1 MILADGIIDAREMET
16 LYRIGREEY
25 GISQKEIDLA
35 IKESGTPFHCPED
48 LPGKISFLYQK
59 NITMKKL
66 IFSFIAVATAILVSC
81 NEEFEELTSDYT
93 PNYRDGV
100 YSGDNLTFTVDGEP
114 RTVNSVTI
122 SSRQVG
128 NDTLYSDNLK
138 KHYLNPIYVTNV
150 IIKGFPGKKDRITIP
165 AISSVDKLRGCINIY
180 PEYYD
185 CLGKFT
191 GSPLDRHEFQGLELQ
206 LISR

>member
-1 MILADGIIDAREMET
+1 MAIL
-16 LYRIGREEY
+16 
-25 GISQKEIDLA
+25 ISL
-35 IKESGTPFHCPED
+35 
-48 LPGKISFLYQK
+48 
-59 NITMKKL
+59 NILFKKHITKKKL

-138 KHYLNPIYVTNV
+138 KHYLSPIYVTNV
-150 IIKGFPGKKDRITIP
+150 IIKGFPNVKDRITIP

-185 CLGKFT
+185 CFGKFT

>member
-1 MILADGIIDAREMET
+1 M
-16 LYRIGREEY
+16 
-25 GISQKEIDLA
+25 
-35 IKESGTPFHCPED
+35 
-48 LPGKISFLYQK
+48 
-59 NITMKKL
+59 KL
-66 IFSFIAVATAILVSC
+66 ISKILLLAYLFATFASC
-81 NEEFEELTSDYT
+81 NEEFEELTT
-93 PNYRDGV
+93 ANFPNYRDGV

-122 SSRQVG
+122 SSCQVG
-128 NDTLYSDNLK
+128 NDTLYSDTLK

-165 AISSVDKLRGCINIY
+165 AISSLAELRGCIEIY
-180 PEYYD
+180 PVFYD

-191 GSPLDRHEFQGLELQ
+191 GSPLDRHEEQGLELQ

>member
-1 MILADGIIDAREMET
+1 MAIL
-16 LYRIGREEY
+16 
-25 GISQKEIDLA
+25 ISLNILFK
-35 IKESGTPFHCPED
+35 KH
-48 LPGKISFLYQK
+48 
-59 NITMKKL
+59 ITMKKL
-66 IFSFIAVATAILVSC
+66 IFSFIVVTAILASC
-81 NEEFEELTSDYT
+81 NEEFEELTSGYT
-93 PNYRDGV
+93 PNDRDGI

-128 NDTLYSDNLK
+128 NDTLYSETLK
-138 KHYLNPIYVTNV
+138 KHYLSPIYVTNV
-150 IIKGFPGKKDRITIP
+150 IIKGFQQMKDRITIP
-165 AISSVDKLRGCINIY
+165 AISSLAELRGCIDIY

-185 CLGKFT
+185 CFGKFT

>member
-1 MILADGIIDAREMET
+1 
-16 LYRIGREEY
+16 
-25 GISQKEIDLA
+25 
-35 IKESGTPFHCPED
+35 
-48 LPGKISFLYQK
+48 
-59 NITMKKL
+59 MKKL
-66 IFSFIAVATAILVSC
+66 FFLSLLLLQRFLC
-81 NEEFEELTSDYT
+81 NEEFEELTTIDI

-150 IIKGFPGKKDRITIP
+150 IILNSAT
-165 AISSVDKLRGCINIY
+165 L
-180 PEYYD
+180 
-185 CLGKFT
+185 
-191 GSPLDRHEFQGLELQ
+191 
-206 LISR
+206 

>member
-1 MILADGIIDAREMET
+1 MAIL
-16 LYRIGREEY
+16 
-25 GISQKEIDLA
+25 ISLNILFK
-35 IKESGTPFHCPED
+35 KH
-48 LPGKISFLYQK
+48 
-59 NITMKKL
+59 ITMKKL
-66 IFSFIAVATAILVSC
+66 IFSFIVVATAILASC
-81 NEEFEELTSDYT
+81 NEEFEELTT
-93 PNYRDGV
+93 INIPNYRDGV

-138 KHYLNPIYVTNV
+138 KHYLSPIYVTNV
-150 IIKGFPGKKDRITIP
+150 IIKGSPGKKDRLTIP

>member
-1 MILADGIIDAREMET
+1 MAIL
-16 LYRIGREEY
+16 
-25 GISQKEIDLA
+25 ISLNILFK
-35 IKESGTPFHCPED
+35 KH
-48 LPGKISFLYQK
+48 
-59 NITMKKL
+59 ITMKKL
-66 IFSFIAVATAILVSC
+66 IFSFIVVATAILVSC
-81 NEEFEELTSDYT
+81 NEELTSDYT
-93 PNYRDGV
+93 PHDRDGI

-138 KHYLNPIYVTNV
+138 KHYLSPIYVTNV

-165 AISSVDKLRGCINIY
+165 AISSVDKFRGCIEIY

-191 GSPLDRHEFQGLELQ
+191 GSPLDRHEEQGLELQ
-206 LISR
+206 LISL

>member
-1 MILADGIIDAREMET
+1 
-16 LYRIGREEY
+16 
-25 GISQKEIDLA
+25 
-35 IKESGTPFHCPED
+35 
-48 LPGKISFLYQK
+48 
-59 NITMKKL
+59 MKKL
-66 IFSFIAVATAILVSC
+66 IFSFIVATAILVSC
-81 NEEFEELTSDYT
+81 NEEFEEVTTPLSTSQIIAMVYT
-93 PNYRDGV
+93 QA
-100 YSGDNLTFTVDGEP
+100 TGEP

-138 KHYLNPIYVTNV
+138 KHYLSPIYVTNV

-185 CLGKFT
+185 CFGKFT
-191 GSPLDRHEFQGLELQ
+191 GSILDRHEFQGLELQ

>member
-1 MILADGIIDAREMET
+1 MAIL
-16 LYRIGREEY
+16 
-25 GISQKEIDLA
+25 ISLNILFK
-35 IKESGTPFHCPED
+35 KH
-48 LPGKISFLYQK
+48 
-59 NITMKKL
+59 ITMKKL
-66 IFSFIAVATAILVSC
+66 IFSFIVVATAILVAC

-150 IIKGFPGKKDRITIP
+150 IIKGFPSQKDILFYLAAFQHAESFGVRNLSQALPQSIQRRIRHG
-165 AISSVDKLRGCINIY
+165 ISLIDDFLYIHNSLLYSVCKII
-180 PEYYD
+180 
-185 CLGKFT
+185 K
-191 GSPLDRHEFQGLELQ
+191 
-206 LISR
+206 

>member
-1 MILADGIIDAREMET
+1 MAILVSLNI
-16 LYRIGREEY
+16 LF
-25 GISQKEIDLA
+25 K
-35 IKESGTPFHCPED
+35 KH
-48 LPGKISFLYQK
+48 
-59 NITMKKL
+59 ITMKKL
-66 IFSFIAVATAILVSC
+66 IFSFIVVATAILVSC

-93 PNYRDGV
+93 PHDRDGI

-138 KHYLNPIYVTNV
+138 KHYLSPIYVTNV

-165 AISSVDKLRGCINIY
+165 AISSVDKFRGCIEIY

-191 GSPLDRHEFQGLELQ
+191 GSILDRHEEQGLELQ

>member
-1 MILADGIIDAREMET
+1 MGFDNEAHYFFSTDLQRLEKN
-16 LYRIGREEY
+16 RV
-25 GISQKEIDLA
+25 QKEGRRSP
-35 IKESGTPFHCPED
+35 SGAKVGYFA
-48 LPGKISFLYQK
+48 QK
-59 NITMKKL
+59 HITMNKL
-66 IFSFIAVATAILVSC
+66 IFSFIVVATAILVSC
-81 NEEFEELTSDYT
+81 NEEFEEVTTIDI

-128 NDTLYSDNLK
+128 NDTLYSETLK
-138 KHYLNPIYVTNV
+138 KHYLNPIYATNV
-150 IIKGFPGKKDRITIP
+150 IIKGFPDKKDRLTIP
-165 AISSVDKLRGCINIY
+165 AISSVAKLRGCINIY

-185 CLGKFT
+185 CFGKFT

>member
-1 MILADGIIDAREMET
+1 MAIL
-16 LYRIGREEY
+16 
-25 GISQKEIDLA
+25 ISLNILFK
-35 IKESGTPFHCPED
+35 KH
-48 LPGKISFLYQK
+48 
-59 NITMKKL
+59 ITMKKL

-81 NEEFEELTSDYT
+81 NEEFEEVTTIDI

-138 KHYLNPIYVTNV
+138 KHYLSPIYVTNV
-150 IIKGFPGKKDRITIP
+150 IIKGFHPPKNSSIACFLADKTKIADNQKI
-165 AISSVDKLRGCINIY
+165 ISYSVYPRSDSNRQGCY
-180 PEYYD
+180 
-185 CLGKFT
+185 T
-191 GSPLDRHEFQGLELQ
+191 TRT
-206 LISR
+206 

>member
-1 MILADGIIDAREMET
+1 MAIL
-16 LYRIGREEY
+16 
-25 GISQKEIDLA
+25 ISLNILFK
-35 IKESGTPFHCPED
+35 KH
-48 LPGKISFLYQK
+48 
-59 NITMKKL
+59 ITMKKL
-66 IFSFIAVATAILVSC
+66 IFSFIVVATAILVSC
-81 NEEFEELTSDYT
+81 NEEFEV
-93 PNYRDGV
+93 NHYRHPKL
-100 YSGDNLTFTVDGEP
+100 SRWCILGDNLTFTVDGEP

-185 CLGKFT
+185 CFGKFT
-191 GSPLDRHEFQGLELQ
+191 GSILDRHEFQGLELQ

>member
-1 MILADGIIDAREMET
+1 MQDCFSDLWT
-16 LYRIGREEY
+16 LYLTLIGILLSILTLLYSFIIGKKDELKLIAE
-25 GISQKEIDLA
+25 L
-35 IKESGTPFHCPED
+35 IKLD
-48 LPGKISFLYQK
+48 GKK
-59 NITMKKL
+59 HITMKKL
-66 IFSFIAVATAILVSC
+66 IFSFIVVATAILVSC
-81 NEEFEELTSDYT
+81 NEEFEEVTTIDI

-138 KHYLNPIYVTNV
+138 KHYLNPIYATNI

-185 CLGKFT
+185 CFGKFT
-191 GSPLDRHEFQGLELQ
+191 GSPLDRHEEQGLELQ